1 MNNRRFT
8 TFGLLSFFV
17 VLIVGLCACDQ
28 TGQLLRP
35 GTPETEPP
43 DEAIPVGVV
52 LSMTGR
58 YAASSGDSIRHGLEL
73 ALEETNRSQRNS
85 RQIRFIT
92 VDDQSTIEGAIK
104 AYNRLIQDGVPAI
117 LGPATSSQ
125 TEAAYPVAQ
134 AHGVVAM
141 SPTSTAR
148 GLSALGDY
156 LFRAALTTDVVIPS
170 GIETTHAKLG
180 YQTAATLYDD
190 TDVFSTDSDLAVRE
204 TLAAKGVEILI
215 TETFR
220 EGDTD
225 FTAQLT
231 RIKEMNPDV
240 IFVSAQAP
248 EKPGI
253 LTQGR
258 QVGIPASVPF
268 IVRTLTMSNVEASGD
283 AAEGAITFVGWASA
297 ADAPG
302 NQAFV
307 QNYSEKYGEAP
318 DNYAARAYVAFS
330 VLAEAIA
337 VAGSADSTAI
347 RDALANIRGFDTI
360 VGKFSFN
367 ADGDA
372 VYEPKILIVRDGELQ
387 IFE

>member
-1 MNNRRFT
+1 MKPSPSASSSRF
-8 TFGLLSFFV
+8 
-17 VLIVGLCACDQ
+17 
-28 TGQLLRP
+28 
-35 GTPETEPP
+35 
-43 DEAIPVGVV
+43 
-52 LSMTGR
+52 TGR
-58 YAASSGDSIRHGLEL
+58 YAASSGASIRHGLEL

-85 RQIRFIT
+85 RQIRFVI
-92 VDDQSTIEGAIK
+92 VDDQSTVEGAVE
-104 AYNRLIQDGVPAI
+104 AYNKLIQDGVPAI

-170 GIETTHAKLG
+170 GIETTYAKLG

-204 TLAAKGVEILI
+204 TLAAKGVELLI

-220 EGDTD
+220 GGDTD

-231 RIKEMNPDV
+231 RIKETNPDV

-258 QVGIPASVPF
+258 QVGIPVSVPF

-283 AAEGAITFVGWASA
+283 AAEGAITFVGWAST
-297 ADAPG
+297 ADTSG

-307 QNYSEKYGEAP
+307 QNYSEKYGGST
-318 DNYAARAYVAFS
+318 RQ
-330 VLAEAIA
+330 LRC
-337 VAGSADSTAI
+337 AGLCCVQRLSGSDSHRRI
-347 RDALANIRGFDTI
+347 CR
-360 VGKFSFN
+360 FN
-367 ADGDA
+367 RHPRRTSK
-372 VYEPKILIVRDGELQ
+372 YYRPRYYCRPSSPLTLMEMPFTEPKILIVENGELQ

>member
-1 MNNRRFT
+1 MIERRFNM
-8 TFGLLSFFV
+8 FWLLLFFV
-17 VLIVGLCACDQ
+17 VLIVGFGACDQ
-28 TGQLLRP
+28 TGQLLLP
-35 GTPETEPP
+35 GTPETEAP
-43 DEAIPVGVV
+43 DGEISVGVV
-52 LSMTGR
+52 RSVTGR
-58 YAASSGDSIRHGLEL
+58 YAASSGDSIQHGLEL
-73 ALEETNRSQRNS
+73 ALEEINRSQRS
-85 RQIRFIT
+85 GRQIRFIV
-92 VDDQSTIEGAIK
+92 VDDQSTVEGAIE
-104 AYNRLIQDGVPAI
+104 AYNKLIQDGVPAI

-180 YQTAATLYDD
+180 YRTAATLYDD

-204 TLAAKGVEILI
+204 SLTAKGVEVLI

-220 EGDTD
+220 GGDAD

-231 RIKEMNPDV
+231 RIEETKPDV

-258 QVGIPASVPF
+258 QAGIPVSVPF
-268 IVRTLTMSNVEASGD
+268 IVRTLTMSNVEAAGD
-283 AAEGAITFVGWASA
+283 AAEGTITFVGWAST
-297 ADAPG
+297 ADTPG

-307 QNYSEKYGEAP
+307 QNYSDKYGEVP
-318 DNYAARAYVAFS
+318 DNYAARAYVAFN
-330 VLAEAIA
+330 VLAAAITTA
-337 VAGSADSTAI
+337 ESADSTAI
-347 RDALANIRGFDTI
+347 RDALANITNLDTV

-372 VYEPKILIVRDGELQ
+372 VYKPKILIVENGELQ